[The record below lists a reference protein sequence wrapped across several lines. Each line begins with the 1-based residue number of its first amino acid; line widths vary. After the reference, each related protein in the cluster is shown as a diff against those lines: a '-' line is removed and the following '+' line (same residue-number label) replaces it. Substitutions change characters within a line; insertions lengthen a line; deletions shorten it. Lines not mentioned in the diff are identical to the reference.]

1 MLSFV
6 EVRINVLNIFGVD
19 NFSDLLNETI
29 FYEFDIILMEM
40 GELSQFVDLRMNL
53 SKTKITSI
61 RNTNVDFDLNY
72 LKVN

>member
-40 GELSQFVDLRMNL
+40 GELSQFVDLKMNL